1 MVEEG
6 DDISKLEIPTE
17 TASKQD
23 VAEAKTSLEHPPA
36 SASTVQTPS
45 TQASGQSHQHIEH
58 SRPLFPSVLRL
69 LQENN
74 ILNADKII
82 GTGVRGMLTKGDVL
96 AFLGKA
102 SSPTGTYKEP
112 KKSLDTV
119 TQKEDPKV
127 SMSIASWI
135 YIYRLFC
142 RYWMMLPFED

>member
-6 DDISKLEIPTE
+6 DDISQLKVPKEISGGHPL
-17 TASKQD
+17 
-23 VAEAKTSLEHPPA
+23 AEAKASPEIPPAPVSTAQTSSPPA
-36 SASTVQTPS
+36 SEHT
-45 TQASGQSHQHIEH
+45 HQHIEH

-74 ILNADKII
+74 ISNADKIK

-112 KKSLDTV
+112 KKQLDTAV
-119 TQKEDPKV
+119 QKQETKV
-127 SMSIASWI
+127 SSISI
-135 YIYRLFC
+135 SNL
-142 RYWMMLPFED
+142 

>member
-6 DDISKLEIPTE
+6 DDISKLEIPRE

-23 VAEAKTSLEHPPA
+23 VGEAKASPEHPPA
-36 SASTVQTPS
+36 PAPTAQTPS
-45 TQASGQSHQHIEH
+45 IPAVGESHQHIEH

-74 ILNADKII
+74 ILNADKIK

-127 SMSIASWI
+127 SIGITSWI
-135 YIYRLFC
+135 YIYRFSC
-142 RYWMMLPFED
+142 RYWMMLRFED